1 MARDPG
7 LSTDQ
12 DQDPR
17 PTCVGVVDHLPELGE
32 EGGHVGAGGAEL
44 GGQQDLYHGQHLDC
58 GQWSVVTTVLD
69 GVGDLSSC
77 GYHEI

>member
-44 GGQQDLYHGQHLDC
+44 GGQRDLYHGQHLDSGHQC
-58 GQWSVVTTVLD
+58 HWSLLD
-69 GVGDLSSC
+69 GVEGHSGC
-77 GYHEI
+77 